1 MQLSKRVIIPELDEN
16 YGGQLVDILRDWEGN
31 DSGGSI
37 LSTLNGAMGRDS
49 PAVLKAYT
57 GRQRHRD
64 QGLFSLPRFGDHNLI
79 QAMQRLDISLS
90 SCPTLLHGS
99 FCIDLER
106 GVTGYWTGGE
116 QPTSRDEYRSENF
129 EQTFVIAGTA
139 IDIARELT
147 QSHGFELRRLTTS
160 EQARC
165 VDFRERIALE
175 DLQKYEASLVFPR

>member
-16 YGGQLVDILRDWEGN
+16 YDGKLVDILLDWERH

-37 LSTLNGAMGRDS
+37 LSTLNGAMGEDS

-79 QAMQRLDISLS
+79 QALRRLDISWS
-90 SCPTLLHGS
+90 SGPTLLHGS
-99 FCIDLER
+99 FCVDLGS
-106 GVTGYWTGGE
+106 GVIGYWAGGE
-116 QPTSRDEYRSENF
+116 QPTSRDEHRSENVA
-129 EQTFVIAGTA
+129 QTYVIAGTA

-147 QSHGFELRRLTTS
+147 QRHGFELRRLTIS
-160 EQARC
+160 EQSRR
-165 VDFRERIALE
+165 VDFHESMALE
-175 DLQKYEASLVFPR
+175 DLQKY